1 MDGHFEIDER
11 RWREKVRHREME
23 IKRKDADI
31 AHLREELAK
40 HLGKPIEQDFS
51 EYETKIAELN
61 ARNTDLYSDYSA
73 AMDEIKA
80 LKDKI
85 KGLNMQL
92 GRLKGK

>member
-1 MDGHFEIDER
+1 MEGHFEIDER

-23 IKRKDADI
+23 IKSLK
-31 AHLREELAK
+31 EELAK

-51 EYETKIAELN
+51 EYETKIAELTEEN
-61 ARNTDLYSDYSA
+61 
-73 AMDEIKA
+73 KA

-92 GRLKGK
+92 GRLKSK

>member
-1 MDGHFEIDER
+1 MEGHFEIDER

-51 EYETKIAELN
+51 EYETKIAELTEEN
-61 ARNTDLYSDYSA
+61 
-73 AMDEIKA
+73 KA

-92 GRLKGK
+92 GRLKSK